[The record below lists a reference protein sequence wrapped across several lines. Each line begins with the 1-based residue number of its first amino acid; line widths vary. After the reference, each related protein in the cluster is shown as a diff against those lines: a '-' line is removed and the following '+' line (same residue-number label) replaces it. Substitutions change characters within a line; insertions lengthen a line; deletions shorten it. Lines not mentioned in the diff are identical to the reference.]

1 MLGSRTIYDVV
12 SELIGDIK
20 PEADEALDRRAEVH
34 LMTEI
39 DLVNLLLDDIEE
51 VASMNMT
58 QDSAHRIIMRARG
71 AMQDWGK
78 WLTERS
84 EEL

>member
-1 MLGSRTIYDVV
+1 MIGARTIYDVV

-20 PEADEALDRRAEVH
+20 PEADEALDRRAQVH
-34 LMTEI
+34 LMNEI
-39 DLVNLLLDDIEE
+39 DLINMLLDDIYE
-51 VASMNMT
+51 VAQMNSEY
-58 QDSAHRIIMRARG
+58 DSAHRIIMRARG
-71 AMQDWGK
+71 AMQEWGE